1 MVIPSKPSNNNMI
14 HQSIIAVTMAMIDY
28 IIEASLLPQ
37 VHLTS
42 RAVILQLIRN
52 TFSTKVALRGRTVL
66 LSSSVLT
73 TTTVLIPLL
82 AILNYLKPN

>member
-1 MVIPSKPSNNNMI
+1 
-14 HQSIIAVTMAMIDY
+14 MAMIDY

-82 AILNYLKPN
+82 VILNYLKPN